1 MLRPR
6 ATTRLLSHVP
16 GLRRLP
22 PFKLFAIAEVALL
35 AGRDLS
41 PPTPAR
47 RRPLVAL
54 LRDGRGRGRNL
65 PDRERDE
72 LAALVAK
79 VEPRRFAGAAADRLS
94 PVRLP
99 RRIVNGPA
107 RR

>member
-22 PFKLFAIAEVALL
+22 LFKLLAIAEIALL
-35 AGRDLS
+35 AGRHVSRL
-41 PPTPAR
+41 TPAER
-47 RRPLVAL
+47 RRLVAL

-65 PDRERDE
+65 PDREREE

-99 RRIVNGPA
+99 RRIVNGRA

>member
-6 ATTRLLSHVP
+6 ATTRLLKHIP
-16 GLRRLP
+16 GLRRMPL
-22 PFKLFAIAEVALL
+22 FKLLAIAEITVL
-35 AGRDLS
+35 AGRHVSRL
-41 PPTPAR
+41 TPAER
-47 RRPLVAL
+47 RRLVAL

-65 PDRERDE
+65 PDPEREE

-99 RRIVNGPA
+99 RRIVNGRA

>member
-6 ATTRLLSHVP
+6 ATTPLLSHIP
-16 GLRRLP
+16 GLRRMPL
-22 PFKLFAIAEVALL
+22 FKLLAIAEIALL
-35 AGRDLS
+35 AGRHVSRL
-41 PPTPAR
+41 TPAER
-47 RRPLVAL
+47 RRLVAL

-65 PDRERDE
+65 PDRERGE

-79 VEPRRFAGAAADRLS
+79 GEPRRSPGAAPDRLS
-94 PVRLP
+94 PVRPP